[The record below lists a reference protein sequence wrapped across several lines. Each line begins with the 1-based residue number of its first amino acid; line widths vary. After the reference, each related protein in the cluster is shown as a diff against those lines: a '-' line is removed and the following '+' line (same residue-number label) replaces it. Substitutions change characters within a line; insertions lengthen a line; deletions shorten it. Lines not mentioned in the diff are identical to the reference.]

1 MFTFQFQDGSFQ
13 IDRLTRFARPEN
25 TFGGLARSLFEG
37 RYATRA
43 GAEAAMEMIGGFGQ

>member
-13 IDRLTRFARPEN
+13 IDTFTRSPRPEN
-25 TFGGLARSLFEG
+25 TFGGLARILFEG

-43 GAEAAMEMIGGFGQ
+43 GAEAAKDMIGGFGL

>member
-13 IDRLTRFARPEN
+13 IDHFTRTKRPEN
-25 TFGGLARSLFEG
+25 TFGGLARILFEG

-43 GAEAAMEMIGGFGQ
+43 GAEAAKDMIGGFGL